1 VADTAVTSS
10 NVSVYNAAP
19 TVKVDNQSN
28 DSVNAQLVAMELRES
43 EGGLTSLELRFANSG
58 TFSDGHA
65 GLAFEDDRV
74 LKLGA
79 ALELFAGDQSA
90 PTSIFK
96 GKISA
101 LEGWFHADAPP
112 ELCVLAEDGLQA
124 ARMKRR
130 TKVHDDVTLADLV
143 SSVAQGCSLTSQT
156 DGLGTNVGTQVQL
169 NESDLAFL
177 RRVLARYGADFQ
189 VVGDEMHAAPRAQ
202 IQRNQI
208 ELSVDEKLRHAR
220 VTADLAH
227 QVTKVEFSGWD
238 FHQGQV
244 ASASR
249 SDNPPGPGSGKA
261 GSSIVR
267 DAFGERAEQVANLV
281 VRNSTEAQ
289 AVVDAEW
296 EQRARRFVTLRGT
309 CEGNPQL
316 RVGSH
321 LKVSGV
327 GGRFSNTYYVVAAT
341 HRFDQQRG
349 YETDFTA
356 ECAYLGQGSQ

>member
-1 VADTAVTSS
+1 MGDTAVTSQS
-10 NVSVYNAAP
+10 VSVYNAAP

-28 DSVNAQLVAMELRES
+28 DAVNAQLTGMELRES
-43 EGGLTSLELRFANSG
+43 EGGLTSLELRFGNFG
-58 TFSDGHA
+58 TFDGGRA
-65 GLAFEDDRV
+65 GLIFEDDRV

-79 ALELFAGDQSA
+79 EIELFAGDQSS

-96 GKISA
+96 GKVSA
-101 LEGWFHADAPP
+101 IEGWFPPDATP

-124 ARMKRR
+124 ARLKRR
-130 TKVHDDVTLADLV
+130 TKVHEDVTLADLV
-143 SSVAQGCSLTSQT
+143 SAVAGTCSLTPQT
-156 DGLGTNVGTQVQL
+156 DGLDANVGTQVQL

-189 VVGDEMHAAPRAQ
+189 VVGTEIHAAPIAQ

-208 ELSVDEKLRHAR
+208 EISIAEKLRHAR

-227 QVTKVEFSGWD
+227 QVTKVDYSGWD
-238 FHQGQV
+238 FQQGQV

-249 SDNPPGPGSGKA
+249 SDNPPGPGSGRA
-261 GSSIVR
+261 GSTIVR

-281 VRNSTEAQ
+281 VRNNTEAQ

-296 EQRARRFVTLRGT
+296 EQRSRRFVTMRGT
-309 CEGNPQL
+309 TEGNPQL

-321 LKVSGV
+321 LKINGV

-341 HRFDQQRG
+341 HRFDQERG

-356 ECAYLGQGSQ
+356 ECSYLGQAST